1 MAKASAGAGART
13 EPGLLL
19 AFDFGLRHIGWATGQ
34 HLTAS
39 ATAGSALAAQEGTPN
54 WQAVQALLDEWQPV
68 RIIVGLPLNMDE
80 TENDMCARARR
91 FARRLE
97 GRFGI
102 PVTLQDERLSSRE
115 AGDRFPHRDRND
127 RHGEAA
133 RIILEDYLRQPA
145 S

>member
-1 MAKASAGAGART
+1 MPSSLAPRAMA

-39 ATAGSALAAQEGTPN
+39 ATAGSALPAQEGTPN
-54 WQAVQALLDEWQPV
+54 WQGVQALLEEWQPV
-68 RIIVGLPLNMDE
+68 RLVVGLPLNMDG

-97 GRFGI
+97 GRFGL

-115 AGDRFPHRDRND
+115 AGERFPDRDRNA

-133 RIILEDYLRQPA
+133 RIILEDYLRRPEP
-145 S
+145 

>member
-1 MAKASAGAGART
+1 MA

-19 AFDFGLRHIGWATGQ
+19 AFDYGLRHIGWATGQ
-34 HLTAS
+34 HPPAR
-39 ATAGSALAAQEGTPN
+39 ATPGSALPAQEGTPN
-54 WQAVQALLDEWQPV
+54 WQAVEALLEEWRPV

-80 TENDMCARARR
+80 TENEMCARARR

-115 AGDRFPHRDRND
+115 AGERFPKRDRND

-133 RIILEDYLRQPA
+133 RIILEDYLRQAA

>member
-1 MAKASAGAGART
+1 MA

-19 AFDFGLRHIGWATGQ
+19 AFDYGLRHIGWATGQ
-34 HLTAS
+34 HLTAR
-39 ATAGSALAAQEGTPN
+39 ATAGSALPAQEGTPN
-54 WQAVQALLDEWQPV
+54 WQAGQALLEEWPPV
-68 RIIVGLPLNMDE
+68 RLIVGLPLNMDE
-80 TENDMCARARR
+80 TENDMCTRARR

-115 AGDRFPHRDRND
+115 AGERFPGRDRND

-133 RIILEDYLRQPA
+133 RIILEDYLRQAA